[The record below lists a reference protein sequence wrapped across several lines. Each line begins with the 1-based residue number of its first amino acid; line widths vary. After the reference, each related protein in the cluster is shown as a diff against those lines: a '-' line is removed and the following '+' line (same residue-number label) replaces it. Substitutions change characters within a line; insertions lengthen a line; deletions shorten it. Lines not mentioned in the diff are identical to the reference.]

1 MLRHSEPVITT
12 VRVDVSDG
20 TEMILHVA
28 KPASSNATGSGILV
42 LQEAFGVNDWLISV
56 VERFAG
62 LGFVAVAPELYHRS
76 GHGSVLSYDA
86 SSEERLPFRKAVT
99 AEGLGLDVR
108 AAYDWLVS
116 GTGGG
121 VDAKR
126 VGAVGFCMGGRTAF
140 LANAHVPLAAA
151 ISFYGGNIPQWF
163 DLVARQHGPL
173 LMFWGEKDE
182 NITREQRRLVAD
194 TLNGAG
200 LVHTQAVFSEAGHG
214 FFRNVRSDAYE
225 PRAAGQAWAMSVEFL
240 RQNGLLPN

>member
-1 MLRHSEPVITT
+1 VIKT

-28 KPASSNATGSGILV
+28 NPSPASATGSGIIV
-42 LQEAFGVNDWLISV
+42 LQEAYGVNDWLISV
-56 VERFAG
+56 AERFAE
-62 LGFVAVAPELYHRS
+62 LGFVAAAPELYHRS

-86 SSEERLPFRKAVT
+86 TSEERLPYRKAVT
-99 AEGLGLDVR
+99 AEGLGLDMR
-108 AAYDWLVS
+108 AAFDWLVS
-116 GTGGG
+116 SAGGG

-151 ISFYGGNIPQWF
+151 VSFYGGNIPPWF
-163 DLVARQHGPL
+163 DLVTRQHGPL

-182 NITREQRRLVAD
+182 NISREQRRLVAD
-194 TLNGAG
+194 TLNAAG
-200 LVHTQAVFSEAGHG
+200 IVHTQVVFSEAGHG
-214 FFRNVRSDAYE
+214 FFRNTRSDAYE

-240 RQNGLLPN
+240 RQNGLLAN

>member
-1 MLRHSEPVITT
+1 
-12 VRVDVSDG
+12 
-20 TEMILHVA
+20 MILHVA
-28 KPASSNATGSGILV
+28 NPTPAAAAGSGILV

-56 VERFAG
+56 AERCAE

-86 SSEERLPFRKAVT
+86 TSAERLPFRTAVT
-99 AEGLGLDVR
+99 AEGLALDIR
-108 AAYDWLVS
+108 AAYDWLAS
-116 GTGGG
+116 ASGGG

-126 VGAVGFCMGGRTAF
+126 IAAVGFCMGGRTAF

-163 DLVARQHGPL
+163 ELAPRQHGPL

-182 NITREQRRLVAD
+182 NISREQRRLVAD

-200 LVHTQAVFSEAGHG
+200 AVHTQAVFSEAGHG
-214 FFRNVRSDAYE
+214 FFRNVRADAYE

-240 RQNGLLPN
+240 RQNGLLAN